1 MFEKFIG
8 KYITSKIT
16 QFIVFAIL
24 FATGATI
31 FFTFHLITLGVFFC
45 IFGALATIGA
55 IITYL
60 GENGAFDS

>member
-1 MFEKFIG
+1 MFENFIG
-8 KYITSKIT
+8 KYIKSKTT

-31 FFTFHLITLGVFFC
+31 FFKFHLITLGVFFC
-45 IFGALATIGA
+45 IFGALATIGS

-60 GENGAFDS
+60 YESGAFD